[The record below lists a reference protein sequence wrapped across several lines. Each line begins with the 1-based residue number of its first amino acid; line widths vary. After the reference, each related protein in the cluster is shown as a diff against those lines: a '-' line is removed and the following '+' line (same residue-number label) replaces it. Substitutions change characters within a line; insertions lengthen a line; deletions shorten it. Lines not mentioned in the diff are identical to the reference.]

1 MTVTYDASRV
11 TLVDHPLVQHKLSIL
26 RDKSTGTNQF
36 RQLVRELAL
45 FDGYEAMRDLPM
57 EDVEVETPITTATF
71 KQLAGKKLAIVPIL
85 RAGLGMVDGILDLV
99 PSARVGHIGMER
111 DEVTHE
117 PHEYYCKMPRD
128 IDQRI
133 CLVVDPMLATGGS
146 AEMAIGYLRER
157 GVKDIRMLCIVAA
170 PEGLKSLTEK
180 DPDVH
185 IYTCAID
192 DHLNEAAYIV
202 ADYMGG
208 GSIDNFVAMMND
220 EAKAVGCTGTT
231 FVDPCGLNPN
241 NITTARDAYLI
252 LRALT
257 AYDVFATVIATP
269 SYDMGTNDR
278 YTTPGTYIIQNTDK
292 LVTNSSYHRD
302 YTRGGKTGSLGEWQN
317 FAGWHSQNGE
327 SYISVLLNV
336 PYDADPEGMRPALAE
351 TGTIMDWV
359 FDTYT
364 IAPALDTTQPI
375 TEVRVAYSTQTDTV
389 MLYPAD
395 NMMTL
400 LPAAGGAA
408 LTEPVFNVPDEL
420 AAPIRQGDVV
430 GTVTLTIQGE
440 VIGTADLIA
449 GSDVS
454 RNQVLYTLSR
464 VSLFFSS
471 TYFKVVIAL
480 TIFVVGCYGIYIAGR
495 VLLASRKT
503 R

>member
-192 DHLNEAAYIV
+192 DHLNEAW
-202 ADYMGG
+202 
-208 GSIDNFVAMMND
+208 AMP
-220 EAKAVGCTGTT
+220 ATAS
-231 FVDPCGLNPN
+231 
-241 NITTARDAYLI
+241 TARCSLWAKPANVENTKKRCARTNKRRPRSPL
-252 LRALT
+252 LT
-257 AYDVFATVIATP
+257 
-269 SYDMGTNDR
+269 
-278 YTTPGTYIIQNTDK
+278 
-292 LVTNSSYHRD
+292 
-302 YTRGGKTGSLGEWQN
+302 
-317 FAGWHSQNGE
+317 
-327 SYISVLLNV
+327 
-336 PYDADPEGMRPALAE
+336 
-351 TGTIMDWV
+351 
-359 FDTYT
+359 
-364 IAPALDTTQPI
+364 
-375 TEVRVAYSTQTDTV
+375 
-389 MLYPAD
+389 
-395 NMMTL
+395 
-400 LPAAGGAA
+400 
-408 LTEPVFNVPDEL
+408 
-420 AAPIRQGDVV
+420 
-430 GTVTLTIQGE
+430 
-440 VIGTADLIA
+440 
-449 GSDVS
+449 DVS
-454 RNQVLYTLSR
+454 PRR
-464 VSLFFSS
+464 VR
-471 TYFKVVIAL
+471 KNAL
-480 TIFVVGCYGIYIAGR
+480 P
-495 VLLASRKT
+495 
-503 R
+503 